1 MPTEGSEETMNKFQR
16 AKSKKVKMHIKL
28 AEIFIGMRPT
38 YKEAKRKVRAY
49 ERYVKEWHS

>member
-1 MPTEGSEETMNKFQR
+1 MNKFQR